1 MLTSEQQ
8 AITRI
13 LTQATQYRAS
23 DVHLVPGNPPFL
35 RVDGKLVPL
44 DQEPVVS
51 ADVVRG
57 FVDGILSESQKA
69 TLERERDVH
78 ATVAVDG
85 KLRFR
90 LTAMY
95 QKGTLSLD
103 LRYIP
108 DAIPTPRE
116 LGLPKSA
123 EAFARAPHGLVLI
136 SGPYGAGRTTVLASL
151 VNLINLERVAH
162 ILSIEQPIEFLFV
175 SQKSVIEQREV
186 GADVPTIGHALTLT
200 DMEDVDV
207 IAIGEL
213 DSTEDMRACVHAL
226 HSGKLIIAT
235 ITADS
240 AVQAIERLVN
250 AFSPADQPTV
260 RKELADALQGV
271 LNLRLVPRVGGGR
284 VLVAEVFTP
293 AAATRAVIRDGQFL
307 QLANAMQTSRQDGT
321 ESLDRTL
328 AELVRVGDIL
338 PQDAEAVAL
347 DPASLRNIVS
357 RG

>member
-23 DVHLVPGNPPFL
+23 DVHLVPGNPPYL
-35 RVDGKLVPL
+35 RVDGKLVAL

-51 ADVVRG
+51 TDVLKG
-57 FVDGILSESQKA
+57 FVDGILNDTQKA
-69 TLERERDVH
+69 ALERDRDLHV
-78 ATVAVDG
+78 TVAVDG

-90 LTAMY
+90 ITIMY
-95 QKGTLSLD
+95 QKGALSLD

-108 DAIPTPRE
+108 EVIPAPRD
-116 LGLPKSA
+116 LGLPKVV
-123 EAFARAPHGLVLI
+123 EQFARAPHGLVLI
-136 SGPYGAGRTTVLASL
+136 SGPYGSGRTTVLASL
-151 VNLINLERVAH
+151 INLINLERVAH
-162 ILSIEQPIEFLFV
+162 IITVEQPIEFLFV

-186 GADVPTIGHALTLT
+186 GPDVPTIGHALALT

-207 IAIGEL
+207 IAISEL
-213 DSTEDMRACVHAL
+213 DTLEDMRACVKSL
-226 HSGKLIIAT
+226 HSGKLILAT

-250 AFSPADQPTV
+250 AFSPADQPTI

-271 LNLRLVPRVGGGR
+271 VNLRLVPRVGGGR
-284 VLVAEVFTP
+284 ILVVEVFTP
-293 AAATRAVIRDGQFL
+293 EPATRAVIRDGQFL
-307 QLANAMQTSRQDGT
+307 QLANTIQTTRQDGT

-328 AELVRVGDIL
+328 AELVGVGDIL
-338 PQDAEAVAL
+338 PADAEAVAI
-347 DPASLRNIVS
+347 DPGSLRNIVS
-357 RG
+357 RS

>member
-23 DVHLVPGNPPFL
+23 DVHLVPGNPPYL
-35 RVDGKLVPL
+35 RVDGKLVAL
-44 DQEPVVS
+44 EQEPVVS
-51 ADVVRG
+51 ADVLKG
-57 FVDGILSESQKA
+57 FMDGVLNDSQKA
-69 TLERERDVH
+69 TLEKDRDLHV
-78 ATVAVDG
+78 TVALEG

-108 DAIPTPRE
+108 DAIPAPRE
-116 LGLPKSA
+116 LGLPKVV
-123 EAFARAPHGLVLI
+123 ETFARAPHGLVLI
-136 SGPYGAGRTTVLASL
+136 SGPYGSGRTTVLASL
-151 VNLINLERVAH
+151 VNLINQERVTH
-162 ILSIEQPIEFLFV
+162 ILTIEQPIEFLLV

-186 GADVPTIGHALTLT
+186 GTDVPSIGHALALT
-200 DMEDVDV
+200 EMEDVDV
-207 IAIGEL
+207 VAIAEL
-213 DSTEDMRACVHAL
+213 DTTEDMRACVKAL
-226 HSGKLIIAT
+226 HSGKLILAT

-240 AVQAIERLVN
+240 TVQAIERMVN
-250 AFSPADQPTV
+250 AFSPADQPVV

-271 LNLRLVPRVGGGR
+271 INLRLVPRVGGGR
-284 VLVAEVFTP
+284 ILVVELFTP
-293 AAATRAVIRDGQFL
+293 APATRAVIRDGQFL
-307 QLANAMQTSRQDGT
+307 QLANTIQTTREDGT

-328 AELVRVGDIL
+328 ASLVGVGDIL
-338 PQDAEAVAL
+338 PEDAEAVAQ
-347 DPASLRNIVS
+347 DPASIRTMVN

>member
-23 DVHLVPGNPPFL
+23 DVHLVPGNPPYL
-35 RVDGKLVPL
+35 RVDGKLVAL

-51 ADVVRG
+51 ADVLQG
-57 FVDGILSESQKA
+57 FVDGTLNDAQKA
-69 TLERERDVH
+69 ILEKERDVH
-78 ATVAVDG
+78 ATVVLEG

-90 LTAMY
+90 LTVMH

-108 DAIPTPRE
+108 DVIPAPRE
-116 LGLPKSA
+116 LGLPKVV
-123 EAFARAPHGLVLI
+123 ETFARAPHGLVLV
-136 SGPYGAGRTTVLASL
+136 SGPYGSGRTTVLASL
-151 VNLINLERVAH
+151 VNLINQERVAH
-162 ILSIEQPIEFLFV
+162 ILTIEQPIEFLFV
-175 SQKSVIEQREV
+175 SQKSIIEQREV
-186 GADVPTIGHALTLT
+186 GPDVPTIGHALSLT
-200 DMEDVDV
+200 EMEDVDV
-207 IAIGEL
+207 VAISEL
-213 DSTEDMRACVHAL
+213 DTTEDMRACVQAL
-226 HSGKLIIAT
+226 HSGKLILAT

-260 RKELADALQGV
+260 RKQLADALQGV
-271 LNLRLVPRVGGGR
+271 VNLRLIPRVGGGR
-284 VLVAEVFTP
+284 ILVVEVFSPTS
-293 AAATRAVIRDGQFL
+293 ATRAVIRDGQFL
-307 QLANAMQTSRQDGT
+307 QLANTMQTSRQEGT

-338 PQDAEAVAL
+338 PADAEAVAL
-347 DPASLRNIVS
+347 DPTSLRTMVS
-357 RG
+357 RE